1 MKSIKIISIVL
12 MALTINSTYAQSKNQ
27 KSENVKILGNCNMCK
42 GTIEKAG
49 TLDNEANVSWDK
61 DTKIAMLTYDS
72 LKTSKEDILKRI
84 ALVGYDNESFLAPDD
99 TYLNLPSCCQY
110 ERAEQIA
117 ANMDEPKSD
126 MVVMDHSEHSNI
138 MIEVQETN
146 PLSGVYD
153 SYFMVKDALV
163 KTDGVLASTNAK
175 TLLNVINEVNM
186 DQLSMDVH
194 MVWMKALKNLK
205 EDAAKIADTKVIGQ
219 QRSHFDSLSKNI
231 YEVMKVS
238 KQESPTY
245 YQFCPMANNGKGANW
260 LSKEETIK
268 NPYYGSQMMSCG
280 KTVETI
286 EE

>member
-1 MKSIKIISIVL
+1 MKSIKIVFIVL
-12 MALTINSTYAQSKNQ
+12 VALSMTTSYAQLKNQ
-27 KSENVKILGNCNMCK
+27 SSEYVKILGNCDMCK
-42 GTIEKAG
+42 STIEKAG
-49 TLDNEANVSWDK
+49 TIENEAKVDWDK
-61 DTKIAMLTYDS
+61 DTKMATLTYDS
-72 LKTSKEDILKRI
+72 VKTSKEDILKRI
-84 ALVGYDNESFLAPDD
+84 ALVGYDSESFLAPDD

-110 ERAEQIA
+110 ERADQVSA
-117 ANMDEPKSD
+117 KMDEPKSD
-126 MVVMDHSEHSNI
+126 MAFMDHSKHPNRI
-138 MIEVQETN
+138 KEVQETN

-153 SYFMVKDALV
+153 SYFVVKDALV
-163 KTDGVLASTNAK
+163 RTDGVLASTNAK
-175 TLLNVINEVNM
+175 TLLNAINEVKM
-186 DQLSMDVH
+186 DQLSMGVH
-194 MVWMKALKNLK
+194 MLWMKVLKNLK
-205 EDAAKIADTKVIGQ
+205 EDASKIADTKVIGQ
-219 QRSHFDSLSKNI
+219 QRSNFDSLSKNI

>member
-1 MKSIKIISIVL
+1 MKSIKIISLVL
-12 MALTINSTYAQSKNQ
+12 MALSITSSYAQSKNQ

-42 GTIEKAG
+42 STIEKAG
-49 TLDNEANVSWDK
+49 TIDNEAKVDWDK
-61 DTKIAMLTYDS
+61 DTKIATLTYDS
-72 LKTSKEDILKRI
+72 LKTSKDDILKRI
-84 ALVGYDNESFLAPDD
+84 ALVGYDNESFLAPED

-110 ERAEQIA
+110 DRAEQIS
-117 ANMDEPKSD
+117 ANIDESKSD
-126 MVVMDHSEHSNI
+126 MAFMDHSKHSNK

-153 SYFMVKDALV
+153 SYFAIKDALV

-175 TLLNVINEVNM
+175 MLLKTINEVKM

-194 MVWMKALKNLK
+194 MVWMKVLKNLK
-205 EDAAKIADTKVIGQ
+205 EDAATIADTKVIGK
-219 QRSHFDSLSKNI
+219 QRGHFDSLSKNI
-231 YEVMKVS
+231 YEIMKVS

>member
-1 MKSIKIISIVL
+1 MKSIKIISLVL
-12 MALTINSTYAQSKNQ
+12 MALSITSSYAQSKNQ

-42 GTIEKAG
+42 STIEKAG
-49 TLDNEANVSWDK
+49 NIDNAAKVNWDK
-61 DTKIAMLTYDS
+61 ETKMATLTYDS
-72 LKTSKEDILKRI
+72 LKTSKDDILKRI
-84 ALVGYDNESFLAPDD
+84 ALAGYDNESFLAPED

-117 ANMDEPKSD
+117 ANMHEHKSD
-126 MVVMDHSEHSNI
+126 MVVMDHSEHSNK

-153 SYFMVKDALV
+153 SYFMVKNALV

-175 TLLNVINEVNM
+175 MLLNAINEVKM
-186 DQLSMDVH
+186 DQLSMGVH
-194 MVWMKALKNLK
+194 MVWMKVLKNLK
-205 EDAAKIADTKVIGQ
+205 EDATTIADTKVIGQ
-219 QRSHFDSLSKNI
+219 QRDHFDSLSKNI

-260 LSKEETIK
+260 LSKEATIK

-280 KTVETI
+280 SIVETI

>member
-1 MKSIKIISIVL
+1 
-12 MALTINSTYAQSKNQ
+12 MALSLTSSYAQSKNQ

-42 GTIEKAG
+42 STIEMAGTI
-49 TLDNEANVSWDK
+49 DNEAKVAWDK
-61 DTKIAMLTYDS
+61 DTKIATLTYDS

-99 TYLNLPSCCQY
+99 TYSNLPGCCQY

-117 ANMDEPKSD
+117 ANIDGHKSD
-126 MVVMDHSEHSNI
+126 MALMDHSEHSNNI
-138 MIEVQETN
+138 IEVQETN
-146 PLSGVYD
+146 PLAVVYD
-153 SYFMVKDALV
+153 NYFKVKDALV
-163 KTDGVLASTNAK
+163 KTDGVLASTNA
-175 TLLNVINEVNM
+175 TMLLKAINEVKM

-194 MVWMKALKNLK
+194 MEWMKVLKTLK
-205 EDAAKIADTKVIGQ
+205 EDASKIADTKVIGQ
-219 QRSHFDSLSKNI
+219 QRNNFDSLSKNI

-245 YQFCPMANNGKGANW
+245 FQFCPMANDGKGANW

>member
-1 MKSIKIISIVL
+1 MKSIKFISMLLITL
-12 MALTINSTYAQSKNQ
+12 SITTSYAQRKNE
-27 KSENVKILGNCNMCK
+27 KSENVKILGNCDMCK
-42 GTIEKAG
+42 STIEKTG
-49 TLDNEANVSWDK
+49 TIGNEAKVDWDK
-61 DTKIAMLTYDS
+61 NTKIAMLTYDS

-84 ALVGYDNESFLAPDD
+84 ALAGYDSESFLAPDD

-110 ERAEQIA
+110 ERADQVSA
-117 ANMDEPKSD
+117 KMDEPKSE
-126 MVVMDHSEHSNI
+126 MAFMDHSEHSNSI
-138 MIEVQETN
+138 IEVQETN

-153 SYFMVKDALV
+153 SYFAVKDALV

-175 TLLNVINEVNM
+175 TLLNAINEVKM
-186 DQLSMDVH
+186 DQLSMGVH
-194 MVWMKALKNLK
+194 MVWMKVFKNLK
-205 EDAAKIADTKVIGQ
+205 EDAAHIADTKVISQ
-219 QRSHFDSLSKNI
+219 QRSHFDSLSKSI
-231 YEVMKVS
+231 YEVLKVS
-238 KQESPTY
+238 KQEIPTY

>member
-1 MKSIKIISIVL
+1 MVL
-12 MALTINSTYAQSKNQ
+12 IALTMTTSYAQLKNQ
-27 KSENVKILGNCNMCK
+27 SSENVKILGNCDMCK
-42 GTIEKAG
+42 STIEKAG
-49 TLDNEANVSWDK
+49 TIENEAKVHWDK
-61 DTKIAMLTYDS
+61 DSKMATLTYDS

-84 ALVGYDNESFLAPDD
+84 ALVGYDNESFLAPED

-110 ERAEQIA
+110 ERAELIA

-126 MVVMDHSEHSNI
+126 MVLMDHSEHSNKI
-138 MIEVQETN
+138 IDFQETN

-153 SYFMVKDALV
+153 SYFAVKDALV
-163 KTDGVLASTNAK
+163 KTDGVLASTNA
-175 TLLNVINEVNM
+175 TMLLNAINELKM

-194 MVWMKALKNLK
+194 MEWMKVLKNLK
-205 EDAAKIADTKVIGQ
+205 EDASKIADTKVIGQ
-219 QRSHFDSLSKNI
+219 QRSNFDSLSKNI